1 LGWCRPDL
9 SIDPAFEDLYRD
21 EFPNVFRAAY
31 VLSGN
36 RAVAEDA
43 AQEAFARALE
53 RWNRLSEVP
62 WVRGW
67 ITTTALNAARRSL
80 RRRREPAPDAAAGVD
95 LDEWIDLWRGVRGLP
110 RRQQEAVLLHYA
122 ADLPLSEVAGAMK
135 CEEGTVK
142 AHLARAREALRRQ
155 REGALDE

>member
-1 LGWCRPDL
+1 L

-21 EFPNVFRAAY
+21 EFPKVFRATY
-31 VLSGN
+31 LLSGN

-43 AQEAFARALE
+43 TQEAFARALE
-53 RWNRLSEVP
+53 RWNRLREVP

-80 RRRREPAPDAAAGVD
+80 RRRRDSATAPAGGVD
-95 LDEWIDLWRGVRGLP
+95 LDEWIDLWEGVRGLP

-122 ADLPLSEVAGAMK
+122 ADLPLVEVAGAMK

-155 REGALDE
+155 REGAVDE